1 MSTNERSIELLAPGG
16 DTDAV
21 KAAILAGAD
30 AVYCGLPR
38 FNARSRAENLSLQQL
53 ADLVTIAHQH
63 DCRIYLTLNSLM
75 VEEEIDEV
83 AGLIAGVRRIGVDAV
98 IVQDLG
104 IHYLLRK
111 YFPDVEV
118 HASTQM
124 TTHNCGQIGFLE
136 PFGVRQVNFSRE
148 LSLDELRELVP
159 CAARSSMKAEVF
171 VHGAFCISFSG
182 QCYMSSA
189 MSGRSG
195 NRGACVQPCRRSYQG
210 GGSKGDVAPFN
221 LKDNSAF
228 ARVKEL
234 AAAGI
239 SSVKIEGR
247 IKSYKYV
254 YAAVAAWRRQL
265 DRYTG
270 GAPLPDDDPAL
281 HSVFNRS
288 LTSGYLDGTID
299 RSMFIDSSR
308 DRSLVRL
315 ATIRSYTADTGIL
328 KLDREVQV
336 DEEVPVLVYAAG
348 FTFIC
353 TGFIGGQCGRFEYR
367 YRITHKLKGK
377 IKAGDELYRQGD
389 YNGPTDLKERIAAL
403 QVEKKR
409 VRVNVQGAAG
419 SPLEAQF
426 SSGDT
431 MVTVASEQLLAPA
444 AKKALT
450 EEVLA
455 EKFGMLGETPYVLDG
470 VDTDGLAPDLFL
482 PISAL
487 NDMRR
492 RAVAKLSHSP
502 EEPAAG
508 PVTLPAASPD
518 RNAGRQNGTLAVLVD
533 TGDDLQLARKVTDT
547 ALFALPVDCG
557 NHIDRYSALFSGYPG
572 TIPWFPSILIGEHFT
587 GAVSLLSQ
595 LKPPMIISDNT
606 GIGAAA
612 AARGIPW
619 IAGPL
624 LNITNSFALR
634 ALREYGGSAG
644 AFLSHEISREQMLA
658 VAASAGFSRWYT
670 VYAPL
675 LLMNTRQCIVRNC
688 TGCATERFTPACLA
702 SCEKSVELTDG
713 ARQPFFIY
721 KRRGWYNQVYNGRH
735 YFNPAVI
742 NDAPG
747 ADTVFLVDIRPLPS
761 KTQLLCSKHE
771 FIAAAAAA
779 VRQRTGAGDAVAHL
793 KPLVSTTTAGQY
805 SRGI

>member
-1 MSTNERSIELLAPGG
+1 MSTKKQSIELLAPGG
-16 DTDAV
+16 DADAV

-38 FNARSRAENLSLQQL
+38 FNARSRAENLSLEQL
-53 ADLVTIAHQH
+53 ADLVTIAHHH

-75 VEEEIDEV
+75 VEEEVAEV
-83 AGLIAGVRRIGVDAV
+83 AELIAGVRQIGVDAF

-104 IHYLLRK
+104 ILYLLRK

-136 PFGVRQVNFSRE
+136 LFGVRQVNFSRE

-159 CAARSSMKAEVF
+159 CAARSSMTAEVF

-210 GGSKGDVAPFN
+210 GGSKGGVAPFN

-234 AAAGI
+234 TAAGVG
-239 SSVKIEGR
+239 SVKIEGR

-254 YAAVAAWRRQL
+254 YATVAAWRRQL
-265 DRYTG
+265 DRLTG
-270 GAPLPDDDPAL
+270 GAALPDDDPAL

-299 RSMFIDSSR
+299 RTMFIDSSR

-348 FTFIC
+348 FTFVC

-403 QVEKKR
+403 QVEKNR
-409 VRVNVQGAAG
+409 VRVNVRGAAG

-426 SSGDT
+426 SFGAT
-431 MVTVASEQLLAPA
+431 IVTVASEQLLVPA

-450 EEVLA
+450 EQVLA
-455 EKFGMLGETPYVLDG
+455 EKFGMLGETPFVLDG
-470 VDTDGLAPDLFL
+470 VDTAGLAPDLFL

-492 RAVAKLSHSP
+492 RAVAELSHTP
-502 EEPAAG
+502 EENTAG
-508 PVTLPAASPD
+508 SVTLPAPPD
-518 RNAGRQNGTLAVLVD
+518 RHAGRQNGTLAVLVD
-533 TGDDLQLARKVTDT
+533 TEEDLRLARKVTDT
-547 ALFALPVDCG
+547 VLFALPVDCG
-557 NHIDRYSALFSGYPG
+557 NHADRYQVLFGGHHG

-587 GAVSLLSQ
+587 GAVSLLDQ
-595 LKPPMIISDNT
+595 LKPRMIVSDNS

-612 AARGIPW
+612 AERGIPW

-624 LNITNSFALR
+624 LNVTNSFTIR
-634 ALREYGGSAG
+634 ALREHRSSTG

-658 VAASAGFSRWYT
+658 VTASAGFSRWYT

-688 TGCATERFTPACLA
+688 TGCATERFTQTCLA

-747 ADTVFLVDIRPLPS
+747 ADTVFLVDIRALPS